1 MIKMNSS
8 YVWPDAPA
16 QLPQNLREEFLANR
30 GNGRVGT
37 RLVSETEKVRVW
49 HLSLAPGGRIGFYTY
64 FWIIYGLR

>member
-8 YVWPDAPA
+8 YVWPDAPV
-16 QLPQNLREEFLANR
+16 QLPQDLREEFLANR

-49 HLSLAPGGRIGFYTY
+49 HLNLAPGGRIGFYTH
-64 FWIIYGLR
+64 FLD